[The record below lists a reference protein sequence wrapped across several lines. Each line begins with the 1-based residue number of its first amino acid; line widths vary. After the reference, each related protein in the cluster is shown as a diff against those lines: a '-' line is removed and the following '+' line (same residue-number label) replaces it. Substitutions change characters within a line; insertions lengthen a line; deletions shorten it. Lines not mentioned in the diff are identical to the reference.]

1 MEQKTIN
8 PPAGTKKEMQIKLRN
23 KDLKTLKL
31 VELKKI
37 SKKIGI
43 KGVSNLK
50 KDSIIDLIEKSISEK
65 VSKKKSPAKKST
77 AKKSTAKKS
86 AAKKS
91 TAKKSPAKKS
101 PAKKSTVKES
111 SNTEQIITEN
121 YLLKYKKLNL
131 EKIIIILEEVIESS
145 NWINKNREIQDLIK
159 LFKEKFNTELKK
171 AEKKF
176 FIDNSD
182 DKKFVYKSEFKIKF
196 DKIIFEYR
204 NKRKKYFKDLE
215 VNQNKNL
222 EKKHEIIENIK
233 KLIDKNSG
241 DFEER
246 YKEFKIN
253 KENWH
258 NTGPV
263 PRSKDQNLWQTF
275 KHHVERFY
283 DLLHLNRK
291 FREVDYKNNY
301 TEKLKII
308 ENAELLINE
317 KDIIKATRN
326 INILHKKWKNELGPV
341 EKKHRKSLWK
351 RFQMATKEIQKKR
364 KEFQKTAIKS
374 IKENITFREDILK
387 KMNLSLEQPP
397 NNHRDW
403 QKSITSFQKL
413 REEFKNVGYIPNKD
427 GKSLWK
433 KFRDKSKLFMSYKN
447 EFYKNQKE
455 DSKNKISQKKDLID
469 QIKFI
474 LNSDDWHEKLELV
487 KKNQIKWKTIGFIPR
502 KIDNK
507 LWEEFSNLNNLYFE
521 RIKSGYNKLNKK
533 ETDFYNS
540 KREFIDK
547 LKNLKLFEDI
557 GKSVKIIEKDLN
569 EWNKLGKLNNKINQK
584 LNNEFS
590 KSLINIL
597 NNNKSVNKIKE
608 DLIFEVKLK
617 LLEHEIENPKL
628 IYESELKKEK
638 NLTNEL
644 NQLENNLEFFSNS
657 SSENKLF
664 KDVEKKIKIIKS
676 QIEFIREKKKRI
688 NSLKKDNEKIIKSKK
703 IDESENNPNEN

>member
-1 MEQKTIN
+1 MEQKAIN
-8 PPAGTKKEMQIKLRN
+8 PSAGTKKEVQIKLRN

-31 VELKKI
+31 VDLKKI
-37 SKKIGI
+37 SKEIGI

-65 VSKKKSPAKKST
+65 VTRKKSSAKKSSAKKST
-77 AKKSTAKKS
+77 E
-86 AAKKS
+86 
-91 TAKKSPAKKS
+91 
-101 PAKKSTVKES
+101 KES
-111 SNTEQIITEN
+111 SRTEQMIREN

-131 EKIIIILEEVIESS
+131 EKINIILEDVIESS
-145 NWINKNREIQDLIK
+145 NWFNKNREIQDLIK
-159 LFKEKFNTELKK
+159 IFKEKFNNELKK

-176 FIDNSD
+176 FVENSD
-182 DKKFVYKSEFKIKF
+182 DKKFIYRSEFKIKF
-196 DKIIFEYR
+196 DKLIYEYR

-215 VNQNKNL
+215 VTQNKNL

-241 DFEER
+241 DFEEK

-258 NTGPV
+258 NTGAV

-291 FREVDYKNNY
+291 FREVDYKHNY
-301 TEKLKII
+301 KEKLKII
-308 ENAELLINE
+308 ENAELLTNE

-341 EKKHRKSLWK
+341 EKKHRESLWK
-351 RFQMATKEIQKKR
+351 RFQLATKEIQKNR
-364 KEFQKTAIKS
+364 KEFQKNAIKS
-374 IKENITFREDILK
+374 IKENIEFREKILK
-387 KMNLSLEQPP
+387 KMNLSLEQLP

-403 QKSITSFQKL
+403 QKRITSFQKL
-413 REEFKNVGYIPNKD
+413 REDFKAIGYIPNKD
-427 GKSLWK
+427 GKLLWK
-433 KFRDKSKLFMSYKN
+433 KFRDQSKIFMNSKN

-455 DSKNKISQKKDLID
+455 DYKNKVSQKKDLINE
-469 QIKFI
+469 IKFI
-474 LNSDDWHEKLELV
+474 LDSDDWHEKLEIV
-487 KKNQIKWKTIGFIPR
+487 KKNQIKWKSIGFVPR

-507 LWEEFSNLNNLYFE
+507 LWNEFSKYNNHYFE

-533 ETDFYNS
+533 EADFYNS

-557 GKSVKIIEKDLN
+557 GKSIKIIEKDLN

-590 KSLINIL
+590 KSLINII
-597 NNNKSVNKIKE
+597 NNSKSVNKIKE
-608 DLIFEVKLK
+608 DLIFEVRLK
-617 LLEHEIENPKL
+617 LLEHQIENPDL

-638 NLTNEL
+638 NLINEL

-664 KDVEKKIKIIKS
+664 KDVEKKIKIIKD

-688 NSLKKDNEKIIKSKK
+688 NSLKKVNEKMMKSEKNDKK
-703 IDESENNPNEN
+703 ENKPNED